1 MTGVDPWITFAL
13 PRPRYVAGVR
23 LRYAHSNPAGLSARF
38 NLSGKRADQAD
49 FPATQEFAIWGLDS
63 GTGREVTVWVCDTI
77 DAIRIQPDNRPC
89 EFRID
94 ALDLLVP

>member
-1 MTGVDPWITFAL
+1 MTGVDPWITLAL

-23 LRYAHSNPAGLSARF
+23 IRYAYSTPAGLGARF
-38 NLSGKRADQAD
+38 KLSWKRADQAD
-49 FPATQEFAIWGLDS
+49 FSATQEFAVWGQDS
-63 GTGREVTVWVCDTI
+63 VTSREVTVWACDSI
-77 DAIRIQPDNRPC
+77 AAIRIQPDDRPC